1 MRKSFVTALVGGL
14 VFASLA
20 GPIAAQSAPS
30 KELKLFLRWDGDGS
44 GGCGATYLSV
54 QDAPDEGNGCAF
66 TFQAAQEVLTVAGLG
81 PLAAE
86 WPGVLNKPV
95 KVSAGKATGSFT
107 VQAYAAV
114 QTTLELELRAT
125 TASGTT
131 TIGTFT
137 SQPLNVAEGRPATV
151 DFELDI
157 PKALVNKKVTGF
169 SLTTAFR
176 GVGAQT
182 HIELDAPAAFISL
195 PTR

>member
-14 VFASLA
+14 MVASLA
-20 GPIAAQSAPS
+20 APMAAQSAP
-30 KELKLFLRWDGDGS
+30 KELKLFLRWDDDGA
-44 GGCGATYLSV
+44 GGCGAQYLSV
-54 QDAPDEGNGCAF
+54 KDAPDPGDGCAF

-86 WPGVLNKPV
+86 WPGLLKKPV
-95 KVSAGKATGSFT
+95 TVSAGQAKGAFT

-131 TIGTFT
+131 TIGNFT
-137 SQPLNVAEGRPATV
+137 SAPLNAAQGRPATV
-151 DFELDI
+151 EFALDI
-157 PKALVNKKVTGF
+157 PKGLVNKKITGV

-182 HIELDAPAAFISL
+182 HIELDTPAAFITL
-195 PTR
+195 PAR